1 MKNIIKILFVL
12 FLIMGCNGTGPEVRE
27 DPVDIQASYFYP
39 KHHNPIAIFPI
50 YKYLGK
56 KNMESDKAMREYN
69 VWKDNRSGKY
79 ILITTLTP
87 KGDGF
92 PKNVNWIDRDSAIY
106 SNGNVTAYTSL
117 HTRPLSVIHE
127 LDGGFTSD
135 CIIVA
140 QEFYFNKK
148 EAMFKALI
156 VPDEMCSEIA
166 EPIVEELN
174 RVANMQQ

>member
-1 MKNIIKILFVL
+1 MKKIAIVL
-12 FLIMGCNGTGPEVRE
+12 SFLLLIFACNGTGPEVRD
-27 DPVDIQASYFYP
+27 DPVDVEASYFYP
-39 KHHNPIAIFPI
+39 KYHNPIAIFPT

-56 KNMESDKAMREYN
+56 KNMESEKAAREYN

-92 PKNVNWIDRDSAIY
+92 PENVTWINRDSAIY
-106 SNGNVTAYTSL
+106 SNGNTTAYTSL

-127 LDGGFTSD
+127 LDGGVLPD

-156 VPDEMCSEIA
+156 VPDEMCSEVA
-166 EPIVEELN
+166 EPIIEELN
-174 RVANMQQ
+174 RVANMQ